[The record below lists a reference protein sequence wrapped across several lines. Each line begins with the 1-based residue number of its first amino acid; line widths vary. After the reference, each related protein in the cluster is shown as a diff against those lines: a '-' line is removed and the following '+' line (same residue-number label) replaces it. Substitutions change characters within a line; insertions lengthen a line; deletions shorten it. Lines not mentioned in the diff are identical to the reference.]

1 MVKRDGTDIVST
13 DDFVAKTWFKKYLNA
28 VLNAKE
34 VRAGTVAMGC
44 AYESVQERLGL
55 HFEVTSAVIILTEG
69 ELRAALD
76 RQREF
81 PKYLIEG
88 ITTLE
93 LPLATDPVQR
103 ETFTFSGIPS
113 GCIGSSPF
121 AHAMAPMSSG
131 ACWTRGIR
139 STAAR
144 ATLC

>member
-1 MVKRDGTDIVST
+1 M
-13 DDFVAKTWFKKYLNA
+13 
-28 VLNAKE
+28 
-34 VRAGTVAMGC
+34 TVAVGC
-44 AYESVQERLGL
+44 ADESVQERLGL

-81 PKYLIEG
+81 PRYLIEG
-88 ITTLE
+88 IPTLE

-103 ETFTFSGIPS
+103 ETFASSGIPS
-113 GCIGSSPF
+113 GRTGSSPF
-121 AHAMAPMSSG
+121 ALAMAPMSS
-131 ACWTRGIR
+131 ASWTRGIR